1 MKTYILSL
9 GVLLFQSM
17 VGFSQSQEATNQ
29 SQQKEKIYYGKKLIP
44 QGENYVT
51 TAPVTNSYAVTINV
65 PIDKV
70 WEVIDDTPNFPKW
83 FPGVKSGS
91 MIDPNEKEMGSKRL
105 AHLKSFKYYEEII
118 AYEPNKAWGFT
129 MIESN
134 SGACRSITEVIYLE
148 AIDANTTKVIYKGG
162 YEYKG
167 MYKWMAGMM
176 TKQIT
181 KIWKGALEGLKE
193 YTESNSK

>member
-1 MKTYILSL
+1 MKTKVLFLGIFIMQSIL
-9 GVLLFQSM
+9 
-17 VGFSQSQEATNQ
+17 GFSQSQEAMNQ
-29 SQQKEKIYYGKKLIP
+29 SQQKEKIYYGKKLVP
-44 QGENYVT
+44 QGENYVN
-51 TAPVTNSYAVTINV
+51 TAPVTNSYSITINV
-65 PIDKV
+65 PIEKV

-91 MIDPNEKEMGSKRL
+91 MINPEEKGMGSKRL
-105 AHLKSFKYYEEII
+105 AHLNSFKYYEEII
-118 AYEPNKAWGFT
+118 AYEPNRVWGFT

-148 AIDANTTKVIYKGG
+148 AVDANTTKVTYKGG

-167 MYKWMAGMM
+167 IYKWMSGMM

-193 YTESNSK
+193 YTESSN

>member
-1 MKTYILSL
+1 MKIYTLSL
-9 GVLLFQSM
+9 GILLLQSM
-17 VGFSQSQEATNQ
+17 LGFSQSQEAMNQ
-29 SQQKEKIYYGKKLIP
+29 SQQKEKIYYSKKLIP
-44 QGENYVT
+44 QGENYVS
-51 TAPVTNSYAVTINV
+51 TAPVTNSYSVTIKV
-65 PIDKV
+65 PVEKV
-70 WEVIDDTPNFPKW
+70 WEVIDDTPNFSKW

-91 MIDPNEKEMGSKRL
+91 MLNPNEKGMGSKRL
-105 AHLKSFKYYEEII
+105 AHLNNFKYYEEII

-134 SGACRSITEVIYLE
+134 SRACQSITEVIYLE
-148 AIDANTTKVIYKGG
+148 AIDANTTKVTYKGG

-167 MYKWMAGMM
+167 MYKQMDGMM

-193 YTESNSK
+193 YTESNQK